1 MVKLKNMDFSN
12 ARLHFAFEGLIAL
25 IPYLILPFSAP
36 VAFFTAIFLLLILS
50 FFSPGRFARVALG
63 ICIVI
68 GGAVAQ
74 GDTTECVVDL
84 LNYYDT
90 YRKLVAGDWGGG
102 II

>member
-68 GGAVAQ
+68 GGGYAIVIAIFVTQ
-74 GDTTECVVDL
+74 ICRTTTTL
-84 LNYYDT
+84 LS
-90 YRKLVAGDWGGG
+90 
-102 II
+102 I